1 MNPDIEITELKPDFI
16 ISRVTE
22 LSAQGW
28 RLVQMSASTI
38 QGEGEAQAVELN
50 YSFDKD
56 YKLLNL
62 RVFCQTGSKIKS
74 ISGIFFGAFLYENE
88 IKEQFG
94 VEFEGIAI
102 DFRGTLYKTAVKQ
115 PFIAFAPK
123 KAAVPPQGGA
133 Q

>member
-1 MNPDIEITELKPDFI
+1 MNPNIEISEIKPDFI
-16 ISRVTE
+16 VSRVTE
-22 LSAQGW
+22 LSVQGW
-28 RLVQMSASTI
+28 RLVQMSASTV
-38 QGEGEAQAVELN
+38 QGEGDAQQVELN

-62 RVFCQTGSKIKS
+62 RVLTVSGAKIKS
-74 ISGIFFGAFLYENE
+74 VSGIFFGAFLYENE

-94 VEFEGIAI
+94 IDFEGIAI

-133 Q
+133 K